1 MASTN
6 DLAPSKVLQ
15 RAGEDPEGIRKE
27 AEGEPGFK
35 RQAASIKRQA
45 SSSKRQAR
53 ASSHKRQASQP

>member
-1 MASTN
+1 MVNTKN
-6 DLAPSKVLQ
+6 VQAPKLLQ

-35 RQAASIKRQA
+35 QQAASIKRQA
-45 SSSKRQAR
+45 SSIKRQAR